1 MNNSTMHRQ
10 LVFIG
15 AGNMARSLIGGLIAN
30 NYPPNAITATDI
42 NQQSLDAMRAE
53 FGIHISPDNLAA
65 TLEADVLVLAVKP
78 QNMREVC
85 EPLCD
90 SVQSRAPLVLSIAAG
105 VRASDLDLWLGG
117 GNAIVRCMPNTP
129 ALIKCGASGLYANRV
144 VSEVQREWAG
154 NILAAVSRVVWVD
167 TEDKIDAVTAVSGSG
182 PAYFFLVIEAM
193 QAAAQKLGLSS
204 EQANELALE
213 TAFGA
218 TKMARESALDAA
230 TLRANVTSKGGTT
243 AAALEVFENHALRE
257 IFAEAMQA
265 AAARSAELGR
275 QLGVK

>member
-1 MNNSTMHRQ
+1 MHRQ

-15 AGNMARSLIGGLIAN
+15 AGNMARSLIGGLIGN
-30 NYPPNAITATDI
+30 DYPPDAITATDI

-53 FGIHISPDNLAA
+53 FGIHISRDNLSA
-65 TLEADVLVLAVKP
+65 TREADVLILAVKP

-90 SVQSRAPLVLSIAAG
+90 LARSRSPLVLSIAAG
-105 VRASDLDLWLGG
+105 VRASDLDHWLGG

-129 ALIKCGASGLYANRV
+129 ALIKCGASGLFANRL
-144 VSEVQREWAG
+144 VSEVQREWAQS
-154 NILAAVSRVVWVD
+154 ILAAVSRVVWVD
-167 TEDKIDAVTAVSGSG
+167 SEDKIDAVTAVSGSG

-193 QAAAQKLGLSS
+193 QAAAQKLGLSA
-204 EQANELALE
+204 EQADTLVLE
-213 TAFGA
+213 TALGA

-243 AAALEVFENHALRE
+243 AAALEVFENNALRE
-257 IFAEAMQA
+257 LFAEAMRA
-265 AAARSAELGR
+265 AATRSAELGR

>member
-1 MNNSTMHRQ
+1 MHRQ

-15 AGNMARSLIGGLIAN
+15 AGNMARSLIGGLIGN
-30 NYPPNAITATDI
+30 DYPPGAITATDI
-42 NQQSLDAMRAE
+42 DPQSLDAVRAE
-53 FGIHISPDNLAA
+53 FVIHTTQDNLAA

-85 EPLCD
+85 EPL
-90 SVQSRAPLVLSIAAG
+90 SAPVQSRVPLVVSIAAG
-105 VRASDLDLWLGG
+105 VRVSDLDLWLGG
-117 GNAIVRCMPNTP
+117 GTAIVRCMPNTP
-129 ALIKCGASGLYANRV
+129 ALIKCGASGLFANRV
-144 VSEVQREWAG
+144 VTEVQRDWAQS
-154 NILAAVSRVVWVD
+154 ILSAVSRVVWVD

-193 QAAAQKLGLSS
+193 QAAAQKLGLSA
-204 EQANELALE
+204 EQANTLVLE

-218 TKMARESALDAA
+218 TKMARESEHDAA

-243 AAALEVFENHALRE
+243 AAALEVFENNALRE
-257 IFAEAMQA
+257 LFAEAIQA